1 MLRFVRGRR
10 TGISS
15 ATARNSRHHRIA
27 TRAVFT
33 QRTPQRHAHR
43 MASFVLSRTRT
54 HLPDPHEKTPSF
66 LSFPP
71 MILGAH
77 PVSRFQHRL
86 SRMYAYARASRAL
99 QSVSEKSLHLFTH
112 LAYFTIA
119 QQIKGE
125 DFIIFSFTSLVPWR
139 HPKVKNFRRMF
150 SHKNGPKWGRI
161 RGEQNGEGEGEGK
174 KQKPSPLNSS
184 RSTFCDRSVKE

>member
-1 MLRFVRGRR
+1 MLHFVRGRR

-15 ATARNSRHHRIA
+15 AAARNSRRHRIA

-33 QRTPQRHAHR
+33 QRTPQRHAPR
-43 MASFVLSRTRT
+43 MASLVLSRTRM
-54 HLPDPHEKTPSF
+54 HLPDLHEKTPSF

-86 SRMYAYARASRAL
+86 SRMYAYARAPRAP

-112 LAYFTIA
+112 LAYFTIS
-119 QQIKGE
+119 QRITCEG
-125 DFIIFSFTSLVPWR
+125 FGVFSFTQLVPWLHPESKEFSSRFFAKNR
-139 HPKVKNFRRMF
+139 HQSRR
-150 SHKNGPKWGRI
+150 N
-161 RGEQNGEGEGEGK
+161 RGEQNGESKGEGK

-184 RSTFCDRSVKE
+184 RSTFCDRSVKG

>member
-15 ATARNSRHHRIA
+15 AAARNSRHHRIA

-86 SRMYAYARASRAL
+86 SRMYAYSRAPRAP
-99 QSVSEKSLHLFTH
+99 QSVSEKSLHSFTH

-119 QQIKGE
+119 QRIKGE
-125 DFIIFSFTSLVPWR
+125 DFIIFSFTSLVPWLHPESKEYSSRVFAENR
-139 HPKVKNFRRMF
+139 HQSRR
-150 SHKNGPKWGRI
+150 NP
-161 RGEQNGEGEGEGK
+161 GEQNGEGEGEGK

-184 RSTFCDRSVKE
+184 RSTFCDRSVKR

>member
-1 MLRFVRGRR
+1 M
-10 TGISS
+10 
-15 ATARNSRHHRIA
+15 
-27 TRAVFT
+27 
-33 QRTPQRHAHR
+33 
-43 MASFVLSRTRT
+43 VLS
-54 HLPDPHEKTPSF
+54 
-66 LSFPP
+66 
-71 MILGAH
+71 AH

-139 HPKVKNFRRMF
+139 HPKVKNFRRVF

-161 RGEQNGEGEGEGK
+161 RGSKTVKAKVK
-174 KQKPSPLNSS
+174 KKSKSLHP
-184 RSTFCDRSVKE
+184 